1 MEARET
7 TAKEMTREEI
17 IDRVRQVADPL
28 LAHEALELV
37 EVEFRREAR
46 GWVLRLYVDK
56 EGGITVDDCAE
67 VSREMGRALDV
78 EDFISNPYTL
88 EVSSPGLTR
97 SLRNEGDFIKYRN
110 RRVKVTTREPVGN
123 RRQWKGRIRGVEGDR
138 IELEVDGELF
148 QIPLSNVAKAN
159 LEMELDEGLGP
170 RR

>member
-1 MEARET
+1 
-7 TAKEMTREEI
+7 MTREEI
-17 IDRVRQVADPL
+17 VDRVRQLADSL
-28 LAHEALELV
+28 LTQGGLELV

-67 VSREMGRALDV
+67 VSREMGRILDV
-78 EDFISNPYTL
+78 EDFISDPYML

-97 SLRNEGDFIKYRN
+97 FLRNERDFMKYLN
-110 RRVKVTTREPVGN
+110 RRVKVTTREPIGN

-138 IELEVDGELF
+138 VELEVDGELF

-159 LEMELDEGLGP
+159 LEMELDKGFGP
-170 RR
+170 HR

>member
-1 MEARET
+1 
-7 TAKEMTREEI
+7 MTREEI
-17 IDRVRQVADPL
+17 VDRVRQLADSL
-28 LAHEALELV
+28 LTQRGLELV

-67 VSREMGRALDV
+67 VSREMGRILDV
-78 EDFISNPYTL
+78 EDFISNPYML
-88 EVSSPGLTR
+88 EVSSPGLMR
-97 SLRNEGDFIKYRN
+97 FLRNERDFMKYRN
-110 RRVKVTTREPVGN
+110 RRVKVTTREPIGN

-138 IELEVDGELF
+138 VELEVDGELF

-159 LEMELDEGLGP
+159 LEMELDKGFGP